1 MLKLLTTGFWK
12 AVARLILRNKITI
25 ILLVLSG
32 TILLRIPVEKHEIYL
47 YSKLTYF
54 QMTMRLILLIITFWE
69 IFGEEGNLVI
79 LGVKDKAL
87 FEAKT
92 F

>member
-32 TILLRIPVEKHEIYL
+32 TILLGFRWKNMRFTHTEANLLPEDHEVNIIYDNFL
-47 YSKLTYF
+47 DAYTNV
-54 QMTMRLILLIITFWE
+54 TR
-69 IFGEEGNLVI
+69 
-79 LGVKDKAL
+79 
-87 FEAKT
+87 
-92 F
+92 

>member
-32 TILLRIPVEKHEIYL
+32 TIFTWIPVEKHEIYS
-47 YSKLTYF
+47 Y
-54 QMTMRLILLIITFWE
+54 
-69 IFGEEGNLVI
+69 
-79 LGVKDKAL
+79 
-87 FEAKT
+87 
-92 F
+92 